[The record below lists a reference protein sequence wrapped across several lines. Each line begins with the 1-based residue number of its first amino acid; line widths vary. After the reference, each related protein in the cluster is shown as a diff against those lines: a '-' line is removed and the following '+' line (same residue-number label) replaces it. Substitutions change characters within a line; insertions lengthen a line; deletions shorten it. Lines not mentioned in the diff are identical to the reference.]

1 MSTSPLL
8 GPAAPPAS
16 TGTLAQLRAQI
27 LADTTLPP
35 RRQRDIASALQS
47 LAKGLG
53 RPLDTLPAEPAAL
66 RALLHKVTA
75 AQMGY
80 QPSRWRNLR
89 SLVGAALART
99 GQITVPARLDR
110 PPSPAWAALLAQLV
124 SLDTRCRMGRL
135 ARYCTGQGIAPEQVN
150 DTVLADFRAAL
161 ERGSL
166 VADPARCQREAAMQ
180 WNRAAAAHPTWP
192 PQRLTVPDHRLYYS
206 PPWSSYP
213 PSLLQ
218 DVEAWR
224 AALCG
229 GDGAD
234 IWAEGAATRPLR
246 PKTVHSRQ
254 VVLRLYLGALVLRG
268 EDPAALVDLRTAVTP
283 ARVRRALE
291 FFLERSGQ
299 KPTHHTAQVARLVL
313 GIARHW
319 AQLPE
324 ADLAT
329 LRRMA
334 SRVTPPK
341 QGMAPRNQARLRPL
355 QDAAVQDRIF
365 ALPTDLCHEVAQRER
380 QLGGPNV
387 TLARQWQTAL
397 LVELLLVVPMRMANL
412 AGLRIGTHL
421 IRTPQGALF
430 LVLAGEEVKNG
441 QPLECQLPAATT
453 QMIDRYV
460 AQYRPLLGEA
470 GADWLFP
477 GRQPGRPKSQDALRD
492 QITQVLA
499 ERCGVAMHPHLFRH
513 LAAMLTLQ
521 REPAAYGSVQRILG
535 HRQLSTTTSFYT
547 GLETPRALQHYH
559 QTVLARDPVT
569 APSRLRRR

>member
-1 MSTSPLL
+1 MSTSSLL
-8 GPAAPPAS
+8 APAAPPAS

-27 LADTTLPP
+27 LVDTTLPP

-53 RPLDTLPAEPAAL
+53 RPLDTLPADPAAL

-80 QPSRWRNLR
+80 QPSRWRNIR
-89 SLVGAALART
+89 SLVSAALARS
-99 GQITVPARLDR
+99 GQITVPARLDG
-110 PPSPAWAALLAQLV
+110 PPSPAWATLLAQLT

-135 ARYCTGQGIAPEQVN
+135 ARYCTGQGITPEQVD
-150 DTVLADFRAAL
+150 DTVLANFRAAL
-161 ERGSL
+161 EQGSL
-166 VADPARCQREAAMQ
+166 VADPARCQREAALQ
-180 WNRAAAAHPTWP
+180 WNRAAAAHPAWP
-192 PQRLTVPDHRLYYS
+192 QQRLTVPDHRLYYS

-218 DVEAWR
+218 DVEAWL
-224 AALCG
+224 AALRG
-229 GDGAD
+229 GDTAD
-234 IWAEGAATRPLR
+234 IWAEGAIARPLR
-246 PKTVHSRQ
+246 PKTVHSRH

-268 EDPAALVDLRTAVTP
+268 EDPAALVDLRAAVTP
-283 ARVRRALE
+283 ARVRLALE
-291 FFLERSGQ
+291 FFLERAGQ
-299 KPTHHTAQVARLVL
+299 KPTHHTAQIARLVL

-319 AQLPE
+319 AKLLE
-324 ADLAT
+324 ADLAA
-329 LRRMA
+329 LHRMA

-355 QDAAVQDRIF
+355 QDAAAQDRVF
-365 ALPTDLCHEVAQRER
+365 ALPATLCREVAQRER

-387 TLARQWQTAL
+387 ALARQWQTAL

-421 IRTPQGALF
+421 LRTPEGVLF
-430 LVLAGEEVKNG
+430 LVLAGEEVKNR
-441 QPLECQLPAATT
+441 QPLECALPAETA
-453 QMIDRYV
+453 QMLDRYL
-460 AQYRPLLGEA
+460 AHYRPLLGDA
-470 GADWLFP
+470 GTDWLFP
-477 GRQPGRPKSQDALRD
+477 GRQPGRPKSQDGLRD
-492 QITQVLA
+492 QITNVLA

-521 REPAAYGSVQRILG
+521 REPAAYGLVQRILG
-535 HRQLSTTTSFYT
+535 HRQLGTTTSFYT

-559 QTVLARDPVT
+559 QAVLARDPAA
-569 APSRLRRR
+569 APTRPRRR